1 MKIYDCITYCG
12 EDLLLNIRFETL
24 NNEVDKFII
33 IEGNKYFNGDKKSKF
48 FDLKKFKKFEKKI
61 EYYFIE
67 DFPEH
72 NGNNFAYEHYQ
83 RNQIIRGFNG
93 LEPNDIVLLSDAD
106 EIPNLLDINF
116 NEINEKIILFKQDMF
131 YYKFNLCLPNLI
143 WTGTKAC
150 RKKNLINPQWL
161 RNIKDRK
168 YSFFRIDT
176 FFSKTK
182 YTSIKIIND
191 GGWHF
196 SNVKTAKEIE
206 FKLRSYLHHR
216 EFDENPLSVDQIDEI
231 IKNKQAIY
239 DLKVDKTVNKIGNG
253 NILKKFELNKLP
265 EYITSNQNKFS
276 DWID

>member
-33 IEGNKYFNGDKKSKF
+33 IEGNKYFNGDKKPKF
-48 FDLKKFKKFEKKI
+48 FDLNKFKKFEKKI

-106 EIPNLLDINF
+106 EIPNLKNKRFLDYDSAVFLQN
-116 NEINEKIILFKQDMF
+116 MY
-131 YYKFNLCLPNLI
+131 YYKLNIHFYKGLKWKNKSA
-143 WTGTKAC
+143 GTRSCKFKFFETAETM
-150 RKKNLINPQWL
+150 RGFRVKNIPWW
-161 RNIKDRK
+161 RFDRK
-168 YSFFRIDT
+168 
-176 FFSKTK
+176 
-182 YTSIKIIND
+182 IKRHVELD

-196 SNVKTAKEIE
+196 AFLMDVKDISEKLMRFNHEIAHLHKNRKYDINNLLNLDNIQKRIVE
-206 FKLRSYLHHR
+206 FKDPYNR
-216 EFDENPLSVDQIDEI
+216 EDV
-231 IKNKQAIY
+231 K
-239 DLKVDKTVNKIGNG
+239 
-253 NILKKFELNKLP
+253 LKKVKIDNTFPKYILENIDKLSG
-265 EYITSNQNKFS
+265 YIV
-276 DWID
+276 